1 MLNSFQ
7 VQVFFLFLNTW
18 ALIARKPLLMKNG
31 IENIEA
37 VDEIYSIYQF
47 SSHCIKNILKN

>member
-1 MLNSFQ
+1 
-7 VQVFFLFLNTW
+7 
-18 ALIARKPLLMKNG
+18 MKNG

-47 SSHCIKNILKN
+47 SSHCIKKILKNELLNNYWMKVKLELSSLMKLCFH